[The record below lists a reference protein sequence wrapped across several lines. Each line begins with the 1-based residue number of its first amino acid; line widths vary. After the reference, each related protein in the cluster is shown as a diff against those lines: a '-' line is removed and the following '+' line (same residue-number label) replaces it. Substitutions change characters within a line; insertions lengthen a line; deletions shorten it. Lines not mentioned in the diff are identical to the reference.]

1 MATTAS
7 RTMKELRK
15 EVSKELTG
23 SAQELYQEIVRTT
36 PRRTGTASRSWSK
49 PPRVGEDNYNVVV
62 TTSPLPYIQPLEDGR
77 SKQAPNGFIQPAI
90 DKITRKRQ

>member
-7 RTMKELRK
+7 GTIKQLRK
-15 EVSKELTG
+15 EVAKDLTG
-23 SAQELYQEIVRTT
+23 SATELYQEIVRTT

-49 PPRVGEDNYNVVV
+49 PPKVGDDNYNVTV
-62 TTSPLPYIQPLEDGR
+62 TTSSLPYIQPLEDGR

-90 DKITRKRQ
+90 DKITRKSK

>member
-7 RTMKELRK
+7 GTMKELRK
-15 EVSKELTG
+15 EVSKDITG
-23 SAQELYQEIVRTT
+23 LSMELYQEIVRTT
-36 PRRTGTASRSWSK
+36 PRRTGTASRSWTK
-49 PPRVGEDNYNVVV
+49 PPKVAEDNYNVVV
-62 TTSPLPYIQPLEDGR
+62 TTSPLPYIQPLEDGH